1 MKVYKTKFLLEKL
14 VFAGCLLLIGFVV
27 KAQELELQV
36 EGMATFDAA
45 SFSIENAGADF
56 NASVES
62 ESTLFVT
69 VDSNDAWD
77 KTNNP
82 NRKWKVEVR
91 KEDVSW
97 DDAMQV
103 EIVRSGNGYSKENNK
118 SNHVNDGQN
127 YQVVSANSSYFFR
140 GKGLISEIPIQF
152 RLSGISIVHGAGDF
166 ETNVMLTIYDD

>member
-1 MKVYKTKFLLEKL
+1 MKVYKTKFQLEKL
-14 VFAGCLLLIGFVV
+14 VFAGCLLFIGFVV

-36 EGMATFDAA
+36 EGVANFDAA
-45 SFSIENAGADF
+45 NFSIEQAGADF
-56 NASVES
+56 SSSIES

-69 VDSNDAWD
+69 VDSNNRWD
-77 KTNNP
+77 KKNNP

-118 SNHVNDGQN
+118 SNRVNDGQN
-127 YQVVSANSSYFFR
+127 YQVVSANSSYFFG
-140 GKGLISEIPIQF
+140 GKGLVSEIPIQF
-152 RLSGISIVHGAGDF
+152 RLSGISLVHGAGDF